1 MKGGGA
7 TKSISLIESATCSV
21 IIGIG
26 ARPLVVEEVGRI
38 ERRRNRVEGERRL
51 REVETIR
58 QIIGR
63 SVRVAERWEVERRL
77 DEFQDAA
84 EVMGDVRDVRG
95 LRVPKLPQAVA
106 SVRQKTEGAPMM
118 KWTDLRGTEGIAS
131 GRRGLA
137 K

>member
-7 TKSISLIESATCSV
+7 TKSTPLIESATCSV

-26 ARPLVVEEVGRI
+26 PRPLVVEEVGRI

-63 SVRVAERWEVERRL
+63 SVRIAERRQVERRL
-77 DEFQDAA
+77 CVSLAFC
-84 EVMGDVRDVRG
+84 G
-95 LRVPKLPQAVA
+95 
-106 SVRQKTEGAPMM
+106 SRQS
-118 KWTDLRGTEGIAS
+118 GIYYKYI
-131 GRRGLA
+131 LC
-137 K
+137 